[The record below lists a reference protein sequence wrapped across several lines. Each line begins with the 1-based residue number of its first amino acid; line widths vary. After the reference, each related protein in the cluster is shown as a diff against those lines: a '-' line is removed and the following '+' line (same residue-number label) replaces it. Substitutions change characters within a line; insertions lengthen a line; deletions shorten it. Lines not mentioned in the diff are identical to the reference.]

1 MNQNRKGAK
10 QLLQL
15 LQVMPFI
22 ALASVA
28 VSILAPT
35 LVITIYAWFSES
47 PSDISQFAQAVAQPV
62 AFVSVIALALFI
74 SRKYYRSE
82 TSIAQ
87 ALIIGLGIS
96 CGLFFA
102 AMWIGEMDKWAVMTM
117 LAVPLIT
124 VVYWKLATQSVTP
137 TQ

>member
-15 LQVMPFI
+15 LQVIPFI

-74 SRKYYRSE
+74 SRKYYRPEASL
-82 TSIAQ
+82 TQ
-87 ALIIGLGIS
+87 AFIIGLGIL

-102 AMWIGEMDKWAVMTM
+102 AMWIGEMDKWAVMTII
-117 LAVPLIT
+117 AAPLVT
-124 VVYWKLATQSVTP
+124 VGYWKLATQSVTP

>member
-35 LVITIYAWFSES
+35 LVIIIYAWFSES

-82 TSIAQ
+82 ASLTQ
-87 ALIIGLGIS
+87 AFIIGLGIS

-102 AMWIGEMDKWAVMTM
+102 AMWIGEMDKWTVMTII
-117 LAVPLIT
+117 AAPLVT
-124 VVYWKLATQSVTP
+124 VGYWKLATQSVTP
-137 TQ
+137 AQ

>member
-82 TSIAQ
+82 ASLTQ
-87 ALIIGLGIS
+87 AFIIGLGIS
-96 CGLFFA
+96 SGLFFA
-102 AMWIGEMDKWAVMTM
+102 AMWIGEMDKWTVMTII
-117 LAVPLIT
+117 AAPLVT
-124 VVYWKLATQSVTP
+124 VGYWKLATQSVTP

>member
-15 LQVMPFI
+15 LQFMPFI

-47 PSDISQFAQAVAQPV
+47 PSDISQFAKAVAQPV

-82 TSIAQ
+82 ASLTQ
-87 ALIIGLGIS
+87 AFIIGLGIS

-102 AMWIGEMDKWAVMTM
+102 AMWIGEMDKWTVMTM
-117 LAVPLIT
+117 IAAPLVT
-124 VVYWKLATQSVTP
+124 VGSWKLATHFVTSN
-137 TQ
+137 Q